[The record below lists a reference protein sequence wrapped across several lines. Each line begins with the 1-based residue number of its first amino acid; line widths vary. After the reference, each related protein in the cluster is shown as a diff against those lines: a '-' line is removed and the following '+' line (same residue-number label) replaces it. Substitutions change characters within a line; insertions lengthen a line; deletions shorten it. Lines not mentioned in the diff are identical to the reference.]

1 MLSVRALSLSLGEFS
16 LDSVDLAV
24 VDGEYFIILGPTGAG
39 KTILL
44 ETIAGIYTPE
54 AGTISLDDR
63 DITNTEPK
71 DRGIGMVYQD
81 YMLFPHL
88 TIEEN
93 IGFGLRQQKADPA
106 RIRDLVS
113 ETADMLGIGH
123 LLGRTPGT
131 LSGGE
136 QQRAAIA
143 RALVL
148 RPRIL
153 LLDEPLSALD
163 AATRDR
169 LRRELKSIHRTTGT
183 TVIHITH
190 HFEDIFA
197 LADRVAVMQSG
208 KVVQTGTPDEV
219 FRRPATEFVAA
230 FTGMENVFYG
240 ISRIRSGEAT
250 IDLGA
255 ITLRTVSTVEGDV
268 CVGIR
273 PEEVIV
279 SREAFESSA
288 INAFSG
294 TVVEIQQ
301 NGIFSRLV
309 VDAGL
314 PFVAVLT
321 RQSVARLDLAE
332 GERAHITFKASAVH
346 VFLRGRLPLPPD
358 SPCRLILLFPLLAP
372 VRRQPGLRLKRY
384 R

>member
-63 DITNTEPK
+63 NITNTEPK

-88 TIEEN
+88 TVEEN
-93 IGFGLRQQKADPA
+93 IGFGLLQRKTEPD
-106 RIRDLVS
+106 RIRELVS
-113 ETADMLGIGH
+113 ETADLLGIGH
-123 LLGRTPGT
+123 LLDRTPGT

-148 RPRIL
+148 RPRVL

-163 AATRDR
+163 AVTRDR
-169 LRRELKSIHRTTGT
+169 LRRELKAVHRATGT
-183 TVIHITH
+183 TVVHITH

-197 LADRVAVMQSG
+197 LADRVAVMQDG
-208 KVVQTGTPDEV
+208 RIAQTGTPDEV
-219 FRRPATEFVAA
+219 FRKPATEFVAA

-240 ISRIRSGEAT
+240 VSRVRDGEAT

-255 ITLRTVSTVEGDV
+255 ITLRTVTAVEGDV

-273 PEEVIV
+273 PEEMIV

-288 INAFSG
+288 VNAFSG
-294 TVVEIQQ
+294 SVTEIQQ
-301 NGIFSRLV
+301 NGIFSRV
-309 VDAGL
+309 VVNAGL

-321 RQSVARLDLAE
+321 RQSVARLGLAE
-332 GERAHITFKASAVH
+332 GEEAHVTFKASAVH
-346 VFLRGRLPLPPD
+346 VFPR
-358 SPCRLILLFPLLAP
+358 
-372 VRRQPGLRLKRY
+372 
-384 R
+384 

>member
-1 MLSVRALSLSLGEFS
+1 MLDIRGLALTLGEFS
-16 LDSVDLAV
+16 LLGVDLTVA
-24 VDGEYFIILGPTGAG
+24 DGEYFIILGPTGAG

-44 ETIAGIYTPE
+44 ETMAGIYTPG
-54 AGTISLDDR
+54 AGTISLDGR
-63 DITNTEPK
+63 DITRTDPK

-88 TIEEN
+88 TVEEN
-93 IGFGLRQQKADPA
+93 IGFGLLQKKADPGQ
-106 RIRDLVS
+106 IQKVVQ
-113 ETADMLGIGH
+113 ETADMLGISH
-123 LLGRTPGT
+123 LLSRSPET

-148 RPRIL
+148 RPRVL

-163 AATRDR
+163 TTTRDR
-169 LRRELKSIHRTTGT
+169 LRRELKAIHRATGT

-197 LADRVAVMQSG
+197 LADRVAVMQDG
-208 KVVQTGTPDEV
+208 KVAQIGTPDEV

-240 ISRIRSGEAT
+240 VSKVRGGEAT

-255 ITLRTVSTVEGDV
+255 IVLQTVTTVEGDV

-273 PEEVIV
+273 PEEMIV
-279 SREAFESSA
+279 SRDAFESSA
-288 INAFSG
+288 VNAFSG
-294 TVVEIQQ
+294 TVTEIQQ

-314 PFVAVLT
+314 SFVAVLT

-332 GERAHITFKASAVH
+332 GEQAHITFKASAVH
-346 VFLRGRLPLPPD
+346 VFPR
-358 SPCRLILLFPLLAP
+358 
-372 VRRQPGLRLKRY
+372 
-384 R
+384 

>member
-1 MLSVRALSLSLGEFS
+1 MLDVRGLSVSLGEFS
-16 LDSVDLAV
+16 LTGVDLTVA
-24 VDGEYFIILGPTGAG
+24 DGEYFIILGPTGAG

-44 ETIAGIYTPE
+44 ETIAGIYAPNS
-54 AGTISLDDR
+54 GTISLDGL
-63 DITNTEPK
+63 DITRTDPK

-88 TIEEN
+88 TVEEN
-93 IGFGLRQQKADPA
+93 IGFGLLQRRLGPA
-106 RIRDLVS
+106 RIQEVVR
-113 ETADMLGIGH
+113 ETADLLGIGH
-123 LLGRTPGT
+123 LLERTPGT

-148 RPRIL
+148 QPRVL

-163 AATRDR
+163 AVTRNR
-169 LRRELKSIHRTTGT
+169 LRRELKSVHRATGT
-183 TVIHITH
+183 TVVHITH

-197 LADRVAVMQSG
+197 LADRVAVMQDG
-208 KVVQTGTPDEV
+208 RVVQTGTPDEV
-219 FRRPATEFVAA
+219 FRKPATEFVAA

-240 ISRIRSGEAT
+240 VSRVQGGEAT

-255 ITLRTVSTVEGDV
+255 ITLRTVAAVKGDV

-288 INAFSG
+288 VNVFSG
-294 TVVEIQQ
+294 TVTEVQQ
-301 NGIFSRLV
+301 NGIFARVV
-309 VDAGL
+309 VDTGL

-321 RQSVARLDLAE
+321 RQSVARLGLAE
-332 GERAHITFKASAVH
+332 GEGAHITFKASAVH
-346 VFLRGRLPLPPD
+346 VFER
-358 SPCRLILLFPLLAP
+358 
-372 VRRQPGLRLKRY
+372 
-384 R
+384 